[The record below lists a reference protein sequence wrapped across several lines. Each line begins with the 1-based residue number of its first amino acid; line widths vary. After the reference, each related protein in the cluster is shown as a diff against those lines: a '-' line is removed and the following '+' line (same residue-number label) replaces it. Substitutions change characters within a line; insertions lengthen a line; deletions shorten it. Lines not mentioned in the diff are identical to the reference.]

1 MANLIPSMK
10 GVLLVILGFFALQL
24 LAQSDDSLK
33 TEVEKNFRAYPL
45 PVVYYTPETRF
56 AFGAVTLFNF
66 RFKGESAE
74 SRNSQFQLG
83 GAYTQN
89 DQMLFYAPYQFFL
102 KENKYNIFGQF
113 YYYNYS
119 YNFYGVGNDVPKD
132 YEELYFVNI
141 PRIRINATQLVR
153 KNLYFGF
160 RYWFDEFDIQ
170 ETEENGLL
178 SQNLVEGADGGTISS
193 LGLVALYDSRDN
205 YNYPEKGA
213 WFEVLALPNRKGLG
227 SDFNFI
233 RFSLDYVK
241 YHKVASNSVFVVN
254 LFGVSNYG
262 EVPFNEMAFIG
273 GRSKMRGYY
282 EGRFRDKHLWMVQAE
297 WRQEIK
303 GKIGAVAFGG
313 VGGVASEI
321 NNFELNNTVPSA
333 GVGIRYRMDESDK
346 INIRLD
352 YGVGLYGSSG
362 IYLTFGEAF

>member
-1 MANLIPSMK
+1 MLRYILIICLLLCVFVLK
-10 GVLLVILGFFALQL
+10 GQNA
-24 LAQSDDSLK
+24 DSLK
-33 TEVEKNFRAYPL
+33 AKEESQMRIYPL
-45 PVVYYTPETRF
+45 PVIYYTPETRF
-56 AFGAVTLFNF
+56 AFGAVALFNF
-66 RFKGESAE
+66 RFKGESE
-74 SRNSQFQLG
+74 QSRNSQFQLG

-89 DQMLFYAPYQFFL
+89 DQMLFYAPYQFFV
-102 KENKYNIFGQF
+102 KENKYNIFGQL

-141 PRIRINATQLVR
+141 PRVRINATQLVR
-153 KNLYFGF
+153 KNLYLGV
-160 RYWFDEFDIQ
+160 RYWFDEFDLQ
-170 ETEENGLL
+170 QKEEGGLL
-178 SQNLVEGADGGTISS
+178 DRNLVDGSEGGTISS

-213 WFEVLALPNRKGLG
+213 WLEVLALPNRQEFG
-227 SDFNFI
+227 SDFNYV

-241 YHKVASNSVFVVN
+241 YKKVASKSVLALN
-254 LFGVSNYG
+254 LFGVSNFG

-282 EGRFRDKHLWMVQAE
+282 EGRFRDKHLWMLQAE

-313 VGGVASEI
+313 IGGIASQLDEFEMENTIPAGGVG
-321 NNFELNNTVPSA
+321 L
-333 GVGIRYRMDESDK
+333 RYRMDEADK

-352 YGVGLYGSSG
+352 YGIGLYGSSG

>member
-1 MANLIPSMK
+1 MK
-10 GVLLVILGFFALQL
+10 GVLLVILGFFALQI

-141 PRIRINATQLVR
+141 PRVRINATQLVR

-193 LGLVALYDSRDN
+193 LGFVALYDSRDN
-205 YNYPEKGA
+205 YNYPENGA
-213 WFEVLALPNRKGLG
+213 WFEILALPNRKELG

-241 YHKVASNSVFVVN
+241 YHKVASKSVFVVN
-254 LFGVSNYG
+254 LFGVSNFG

-321 NNFELNNTVPSA
+321 NNFELNNIVPSA
-333 GVGIRYRMDESDK
+333 GLGIRYRMDESDK